1 MDMLRRL
8 GARKTGLCAPEDLS
22 GPQVGRSDVRIYLVS
37 VAVCA
42 RGRLPGGL
50 TYRSGARI
58 GRAACFG
65 RVP

>member
-1 MDMLRRL
+1 MLRRV
-8 GARKTGLCAPEDLS
+8 GARKTGLCVPEDLF
-22 GPQVGRSDVRIYLVS
+22 GPQLGLSDLQICPVS

-65 RVP
+65 SVP